1 MFLSTILI
9 LSFFKVASLS
19 VDKCVFFGFSE
30 TITSAIQKEVLQ
42 MLLKNISKI
51 SKTAVPYS
59 TMGECFRRLFS
70 IQVSEWRSQLNLCTQ
85 LL

>member
-30 TITSAIQKEVLQ
+30 TITSAVQKEVLQ

-51 SKTAVPYS
+51 SKTVVPYQPWVS
-59 TMGECFRRLFS
+59 
-70 IQVSEWRSQLNLCTQ
+70 VSEDYSPYKSLSGVVN
-85 LL
+85 